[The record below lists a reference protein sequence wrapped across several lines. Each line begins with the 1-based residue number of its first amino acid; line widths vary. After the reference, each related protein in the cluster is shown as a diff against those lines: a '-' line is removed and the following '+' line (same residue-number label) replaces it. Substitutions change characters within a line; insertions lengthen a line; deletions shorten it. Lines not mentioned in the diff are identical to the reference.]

1 MTAVAA
7 PRTQAVRTL
16 SWRRFGALVLVAA
29 VPLAAY
35 GGGVL
40 LPYYANDLDALPLD
54 EVAGGAYDPE
64 DLWPGGTWW
73 GPWLRLLGI
82 LVGTAAPAVLLL
94 TGLAATV
101 YAVRGALFS
110 DRRRRG
116 PAMVGALVALA
127 VACWWGAT
135 WFFGPTAAALS
146 VWVMD

>member
-1 MTAVAA
+1 VTAVDA
-7 PRTQAVRTL
+7 PRAEAVGRL

-35 GGGVL
+35 GSGVL
-40 LPYYANDLDALPLD
+40 LPYYVNDLDALPLD
-54 EVAGGAYDPE
+54 DVAGGAYDPK
-64 DLWPGGTWW
+64 DLWPSGTWW

-82 LVGTAAPAVLLL
+82 LVGSAAPSALLL

-110 DRRRRG
+110 ARRRRA
-116 PAMVGALVALA
+116 PVMVAALVALA

-135 WFFGPTAAALS
+135 WFLGPTAAALS
-146 VWVMD
+146 AWVMD